1 MYLGDLSKPDEPISE
16 VGNSSTSKV
25 IVYESLCACIDEIN
39 GKKSIEFLY
48 EQWRL
53 LSSVLN
59 VSLLN
64 ACTQSNYIKQTFQ
77 TEYPKLLKLQNDLW
91 LRLMQLNPLID
102 RYRYLVSSSSND
114 KNLNKQKLNYQT
126 SYELLRK
133 CFIDLEN
140 AYLNRSLSHL
150 FDPINLIF
158 SQSGFSDKQIN
169 RADIDTF
176 IKGIQTQ
183 LQTLQYDMKL
193 SSQSS
198 GAFSEKVVANI
209 CKSIQMY
216 ANKSEQVLNS
226 LNVELQQAIN
236 NSNAATKTNESTN
249 SSIFAFTSVPSQ
261 IQMKNLDYVNVTHD
275 LYEQL
280 SRMFEN
286 EKLNKKLNEKVYTSL
301 KSLLSFEENAIAPY
315 IQSASDC
322 ILAIMLTMHQE
333 DFSQQTTSCSLYIKE
348 LQQVLK
354 KFFFKLISIP
364 ESKFFFINQ
373 NF

>member
-236 NSNAATKTNESTN
+236 NSNAATKT
-249 SSIFAFTSVPSQ
+249 
-261 IQMKNLDYVNVTHD
+261 K
-275 LYEQL
+275 
-280 SRMFEN
+280 
-286 EKLNKKLNEKVYTSL
+286 
-301 KSLLSFEENAIAPY
+301 ENAIAPY

-354 KFFFKLISIP
+354 KIFFKLISMP
-364 ESKFFFINQ
+364 EIKFFFINQ